1 MSGLKGA
8 DVTAIA
14 LHLIGGTPIVPGAS
28 RQRAP
33 GAGPRWRR
41 AWRKP
46 AAVLMAAIPV
56 VGCASRPERIAPAPV
71 SEAPYLDW
79 TCPRI
84 AEESRRLSD
93 ALAAASAKQQKA
105 SDDDALGVFLLGL
118 PVASMSGGDIGPD
131 VARLKGETEAVQR
144 AATKNNCGETAPGPG
159 ASAAAAPSQAAP
171 DTAAG
176 SERSGSPAVGSQR
189 IESTELT
196 GKSP

>member
-1 MSGLKGA
+1 MSGFEGA
-8 DVTAIA
+8 DVTAIV
-14 LHLIGGTPIVPGAS
+14 LHLIGGTPIAPGAS
-28 RQRAP
+28 QQRAP
-33 GAGPRWRR
+33 GAGLRWRR
-41 AWRKP
+41 AGRKL
-46 AAVLMAAIPV
+46 AAVLIATLPV
-56 VGCASRPERIAPAPV
+56 VGCAKGPERIAPTQV

-118 PVASMSGGDIGPD
+118 PLASMSGGDVGPD

-159 ASAAAAPSQAAP
+159 ASAAPAPSQAAP

-176 SERSGSPAVGSQR
+176 SERAGSPALDSQGV
-189 IESTELT
+189 EATALT